1 MIQWLVN
8 IYGKK
13 TTNKMRV
20 IFQGET
26 KMDTN

>member
-20 IFQGET
+20 IFQEET